1 MYKQI
6 PLKIELV
13 GIVLGLIGCFCLLSD
28 PKACRQD
35 GTIGNLS
42 VYVFDFASAFF
53 GALYFI
59 LNAKNVSEIPLCTLI
74 LVMNAHQ
81 FVMQSI
87 VAKFIFDGRV

>member
-1 MYKQI
+1 MI
-6 PLKIELV
+6 
-13 GIVLGLIGCFCLLSD
+13 SD

-35 GTIGNLS
+35 GATGRIS
-42 VYVFDFASAFF
+42 VYIVDFASGLF

-74 LVMNAHQ
+74 LLMNAHQ

-87 VAKFIFDGRV
+87 VAKYLFDKRV